1 MPYPTPKV
9 YIAFDDGPYV
19 VSPTWTDVSSYVL
32 DLTVDRGR
40 DDDYG
45 QFVGTATV
53 TFNNNGGQFNPFN
66 TTGPYYNKLLPNR
79 QIKIEGIANATTYG
93 VFRGY
98 VAGWPMQFSDAG
110 YAATVTIQCFDALS
124 LLAQELIDPVPSDS
138 YILSLSPTMFYKCN
152 ESITTGAYL
161 TVKDYSGNGYD
172 MTAQSPSGA
181 VRYPTNTAPLADG
194 IPYTGLNFNNNVGT
208 TRTGS
213 PTSGYGTMSVCF
225 WFVNQFNSAGS
236 VDHNAVLARGTGNIT
251 VGLDSSSRVQV
262 TVTTAF
268 GTGFIRRT
276 DAVWNW
282 QTGEAHHICVTFTAG
297 SGTCAIYVDGAAM
310 ATSSGGAGFGSSAD
324 YQIELGKDIFQQV
337 AAFPTAL
344 SAAQV
349 ANIYALS
356 ANRYPET
363 TTVRANRVVDRTSFP
378 AGLRSFTASPAGT
391 VSEGGIGTM
400 SVATE
405 LQKISYSEGG
415 NLYVSKTGTLT
426 MTNRTANI
434 TDTTATTPQ
443 ATFNDTGTGIKYGD
457 PVLVSYDADD
467 IINAVTVDYTGSA
480 NVTVTDSGS
489 ITAYGRK
496 AANWDTY
503 NAQFTDAD
511 DLAGTYLKYG
521 DLARPKLSPIQAG
534 VNTAAADWQTLLDLE
549 LLERVKFTMTPKV
562 GTAFTQNQ
570 IVQKIQH
577 RVVPGRWDMAIT
589 GSGRYA
595 AFFVLDYSALDGPDV
610 LY

>member
-124 LLAQELIDPVPSDS
+124 LLAQELIDPVPSDT
-138 YILSLSPTMFYKCN
+138 YILSLSPTMFYKFN
-152 ESITTGAYL
+152 EAITVGAYG
-161 TVKDYSGNGYD
+161 TVKDYSGNGLD
-172 MTAQSPSGA
+172 VTLASPSGA
-181 VRYPTNTAPLADG
+181 PRYPTNTGSLADG
-194 IPYTGLNFNNNVGT
+194 IPYQALNLNNNVGT
-208 TRTGS
+208 TRSTG
-213 PTSGYGTMSVCF
+213 TLNGYGTMSVAF
-225 WFVNQFNSAGS
+225 WYVNQFNNAGS
-236 VDHNAVLARGTGNIT
+236 VDHYFLGAFGTGSIA
-251 VGLDSSSRVQV
+251 VGLQSTGAVKAI
-262 TVTTAF
+262 VTTAF
-268 GTGFIRRT
+268 GTGFLRLT
-276 DAVWNW
+276 NAVWNW
-282 QTGEAHHICVTFTAG
+282 NTGEAHHICVTFTVG
-297 SGTCAIYVDGAAM
+297 SGTCTIYVDGAAM
-310 ATSSGGAGFGSSAD
+310 ATTSGGTGFSGNQVYGVNASD
-324 YQIELGKDIFQQV
+324 DVFQQV
-337 AAFPTAL
+337 AVFPTAL
-344 SAAQV
+344 TAAQV

-467 IINAVTVDYTGSA
+467 IINAVTVDYTGAA
-480 NVTVTDSGS
+480 NVTVTDSTS

-503 NAQFTDAD
+503 NAQFTDANN
-511 DLAGTYLKYG
+511 LATTYLTYG

-534 VNTAAADWQTLLDLE
+534 VNTAAADWQTLLDLD

>member
-138 YILSLSPTMFYKCN
+138 YILSLSPTMFYKFN
-152 ESITTGAYL
+152 EAITVGAYG
-161 TVKDYSGNGYD
+161 TVKDYSGNGLD
-172 MTAQSPSGA
+172 VTLASPSGA
-181 VRYPTNTAPLADG
+181 ARYPTNTGSLADG
-194 IPYTGLNFNNNVGT
+194 IPYQALNLNNNVSTSRSTGT
-208 TRTGS
+208 LN
-213 PTSGYGTMSVCF
+213 GYGTMSVAF
-225 WFVNQFNSAGS
+225 WYVNQFNSAGS
-236 VDHNAVLARGTGNIT
+236 IDHYFLTAFGTGSIA
-251 VGLDSSSRVQV
+251 VGLQSTGAVKAI
-262 TVTTAF
+262 VTTAF
-268 GTGFIRRT
+268 GTGFLRLT
-276 DAVWNW
+276 NAVWNW
-282 QTGEAHHICVTFTAG
+282 NTGDAHHICVTFTVG
-297 SGTCAIYVDGAAM
+297 SGTCTIYVDGAAM
-310 ATSSGGAGFGSSAD
+310 ATTSGGTGFSGDQVYGVNASND
-324 YQIELGKDIFQQV
+324 VFQQV
-337 AAFPTAL
+337 AVFPTAL
-344 SAAQV
+344 TAAQV

-443 ATFNDTGTGIKYGD
+443 ATFNDTGSGIKYGD

-467 IINAVTVDYTGSA
+467 IINAVTVDYTGAA
-480 NVTVTDSGS
+480 NLTVTDNTS

-503 NAQFTDAD
+503 NAQFTDAN

-549 LLERVKFTMTPKV
+549 LLERIKFTMTPKV

-595 AFFVLDYSALDGPDV
+595 AFFVLNYSALDGPDV

>member
-32 DLTVDRGR
+32 DMTIDRGR

-45 QFVGTATV
+45 QFVGTASV

-66 TTGPYYNKLLPNR
+66 TTGTYYGKLLPNR
-79 QIKIEGIANATTYG
+79 QIKIEGIANSTTYG

-110 YAATVTIQCFDALS
+110 YAATVTVQCFDALS

-138 YILSLSPTMFYKCN
+138 YILSLSPTMFYKFN
-152 ESITTGAYL
+152 EAITVGAYG
-161 TVKDYSGNGYD
+161 TVKDYSGNGLD
-172 MTAQSPSGA
+172 LTLASPSGA
-181 VRYPTNTAPLADG
+181 ARYPTNVGPLGEG
-194 IPYTGLNFNNNVGT
+194 IPYNALNLNNNVTTSRSSGT
-208 TRTGS
+208 S
-213 PTSGYGTMSVCF
+213 SGYSTMSVCF
-225 WFVNQFNSAGS
+225 WFVNQATTASFNALI
-236 VDHNAVLARGTGNIT
+236 AYGTGNIA
-251 VGLDSSSRVQV
+251 VGVDTSNRVQA

-276 DAVWNW
+276 DAAWNW
-282 QTGEAHHICVTFTAG
+282 NTGEAHHICVTFTVG

-310 ATSSGGAGFGSSAD
+310 ATSSGGSGFAGGSFYSVGAGD
-324 YQIELGKDIFQQV
+324 SIFQQV
-337 AAFPTAL
+337 AVFPTAL
-344 SAAQV
+344 SATQV
-349 ANIYALS
+349 GNIYALS

-391 VSEGGIGTM
+391 VSEGGIGTA

-405 LQKISYSEGG
+405 LQTISYSEGG
-415 NLYVSKTGTLT
+415 ALYVSKTGTLT
-426 MTNRTANI
+426 MTNRTDNI
-434 TDTTATTPQ
+434 TATTATTPQ
-443 ATFNDTGTGIKYGD
+443 ATFSDTGSNLKYGD
-457 PVLVSYDADD
+457 PVTVSYDADE
-467 IINAVTVDYTGSA
+467 IINAVTVDYTGQA
-480 NVTVTDSGS
+480 NLTVTDSGS

-496 AANWDTY
+496 AATWNTY
-503 NAQFTDAD
+503 NAAFTDVD
-511 DLAGTYLKYG
+511 DLANVYLKYG

-549 LLERVKFTMTPKV
+549 LLERVKFIMTPKV
-562 GTAFTQNQ
+562 GTTFTQNQ